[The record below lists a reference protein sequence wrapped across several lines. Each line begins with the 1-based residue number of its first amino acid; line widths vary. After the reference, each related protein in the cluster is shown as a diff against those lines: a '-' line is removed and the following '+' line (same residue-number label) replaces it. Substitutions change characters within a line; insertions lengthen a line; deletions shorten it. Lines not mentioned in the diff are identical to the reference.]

1 MKFLIKIF
9 PLTILI
15 ISLSLLTWVFY
26 KSEIHWSGDKREYY
40 LVYYLICVISIL
52 FSIILFFTNQKI
64 KEYLIISFLSLI
76 LSLYFFEGYLTI
88 KRQILERSLLDEKI
102 LSHKLYQK
110 QTGKRWDD
118 RQMLGVYT
126 DMKKT
131 NKDIVVNVFP
141 NNYINSDYSIFPLSG
156 ISNSLT
162 VGCNENGYHR
172 IFESDRYGFNN
183 PDNEWNQKN
192 IEYLLVGDS
201 FTHGACLNR
210 PYDISSVLRTLSKK
224 SVLNLGQV
232 GNGPLIEYATLREY
246 LNTKVKKVLWIYWE
260 GNDLIDLKR
269 EKKNDILKKYLSDQ
283 NFNQNLRFRQNEID
297 NVAKKIMTKKEKD
310 AKKEKNLN
318 TKLVQFLKIYST
330 RYLVLSGELDLASD
344 LEFKTLFQLVKKK
357 VEKNNSKLYF
367 IYLPEIARYKN
378 NYNNKNYQ
386 LIKEVVTGMDIP
398 FIDIHKEVFEKEE
411 YPLKLFP
418 FEMYGHYNIEGYKKV
433 AEVIFKLTK

>member
-26 KSEIHWSGDKREYY
+26 KSEIHWFGGKREYY

-102 LSHKLYQK
+102 LSYKLYQK

-126 DMKKT
+126 DMKKI
-131 NKDIVVNVFP
+131 NKDIVVNVSP
-141 NNYINSDYSIFPLSG
+141 YNYINSDYSIFPLSG

-183 PDNEWNQKN
+183 PDSEWNQKN

-260 GNDLIDLKR
+260 GNDLLDLKR

-330 RYLVLSGELDLASD
+330 RYLVLSGELDQASD

>member
-1 MKFLIKIF
+1 MKFLIRIF
-9 PLTILI
+9 PLTILV

-26 KSEIHWSGDKREYY
+26 KSEIHWAGSKREYY
-40 LVYYLICVISIL
+40 LVYYLICVISIV
-52 FSIILFFTNQKI
+52 FSIITFFTNQKI

-76 LSLYFFEGYLTI
+76 LSLYFFEGYLII
-88 KRQILERSLLDEKI
+88 KKKNLERFLLDKQI
-102 LSHKLYQK
+102 LSHQLYQK

-118 RQMLGVYT
+118 RQMLEVYT

-131 NKDIVVNVFP
+131 NKDIVVNVSP
-141 NNYINSDYSIFPLSG
+141 YTYINRDYSIFPLSG

-162 VGCNENGYHR
+162 VGCNENGYYR

-183 PDNEWNQKN
+183 PDNEWNQKD

-232 GNGPLIEYATLREY
+232 GSGPLIEYATLREY
-246 LNTKVKKVLWIYWE
+246 LNTNVKKVLWIYWE
-260 GNDLIDLKR
+260 GNDLLDLNR
-269 EKKNDILKKYLSDQ
+269 EKKNDILKKYLSDL

-297 NVAKKIMTKKEKD
+297 NVARKIMIKKEKD
-310 AKKEKNLN
+310 VKKEENFN
-318 TKLVQFLKIYST
+318 TKLLKFLKLYRT
-330 RYLVLSGELDLASD
+330 RYLVLSRELDQASD
-344 LEFKTLFQLVKKK
+344 LEFKTVFQLGKKK
-357 VEKNNSKLYF
+357 VDKNNSKLYF
-367 IYLPEIARYKN
+367 IYLPEIARYNK

-411 YPLKLFP
+411 NPLKLFP
-418 FEMYGHYNIEGYKKV
+418 FEMYGHYNTEGYKKV
-433 AEVIFKLTK
+433 TEVIYKLTK

>member
-344 LEFKTLFQLVKKK
+344 L
-357 VEKNNSKLYF
+357 
-367 IYLPEIARYKN
+367 
-378 NYNNKNYQ
+378 
-386 LIKEVVTGMDIP
+386 
-398 FIDIHKEVFEKEE
+398 
-411 YPLKLFP
+411 
-418 FEMYGHYNIEGYKKV
+418 
-433 AEVIFKLTK
+433 

>member
-297 NVAKKIMTKKEKD
+297 NVAKKIMTRKEKD